1 MNHDPEYQDR
11 LERLIDQE
19 LRRLPPLQVPE
30 SLLERVKSAIEEEQ
44 SKPWWQKPW
53 TAWPRAI
60 QAFFMASLLALAGS
74 LVYALSL
81 APTDASAQWI
91 ATKFAGPFSA
101 VDSAFNVSLTLF
113 NAVILLL
120 QTAFSSW
127 LVVAIAA
134 VTILYAASVTAGV
147 VWFRSALTRRT
158 FDFKLL

>member
-19 LRRLPPLQVPE
+19 LKCLPPLQVPE
-30 SLLERVKSAIEEEQ
+30 SLLQRVKFAIEEEQ

-53 TAWPRAI
+53 TAWPRTI
-60 QAFFMASLLALAGS
+60 QVFFLASLLGLAGS

-91 ATKFAGPFSA
+91 STKFAGPYAA
-101 VDSAFNVSLTLF
+101 VDSAFNVALTLL
-113 NAVILLL
+113 NAVLLVL
-120 QTAFSSW
+120 QTAVSSW
-127 LVVAIAA
+127 LMVAIVS
-134 VTILYAASVTAGV
+134 VTILYSASVALGV
-147 VWFRSALTRRT
+147 AWFRNALTRRS

>member
-19 LRRLPPLQVPE
+19 LKRMPPLQVPE
-30 SLLERVKSAIEEEQ
+30 SLLQRVKSAIEEDK
-44 SKPWWQKPW
+44 SKHWWQKPW
-53 TAWPRAI
+53 TAWPRSI

-91 ATKFAGPFSA
+91 STKFAGPYAA
-101 VDSAFNVSLTLF
+101 VDSAFSVALTLL
-113 NAVILLL
+113 NAVLLVL
-120 QTAFSSW
+120 QTAVSSW
-127 LVVAIAA
+127 LMVAIVS
-134 VTILYAASVTAGV
+134 VTILYAASVALGV
-147 VWFRSALTRRT
+147 AWFRNALTRRS

>member
-19 LRRLPPLQVPE
+19 LKRLPALQVPE
-30 SLLERVKSAIEEEQ
+30 SLLQRVKSAIEEEQ
-44 SKPWWQKPW
+44 CKPWWQKPW

-91 ATKFAGPFSA
+91 STRLAGPFSA
-101 VDSAFNVSLTLF
+101 MDSAFNIALTLL
-113 NAVILLL
+113 NAVLLVL
-120 QTAFSSW
+120 QTAVSSW
-127 LVVAIAA
+127 LMVAILS
-134 VTILYAASVTAGV
+134 VTILYAASVALGV
-147 VWFRSALTRRT
+147 AWFRNALTRRS